1 MNPVDIAILIGIGV
15 LIWLI
20 LTRGKSA
27 KDDTSTLLMQEQLKE
42 MRGTLDTKLGGQG
55 EAMQRLIR
63 DITRELTK
71 VGEGQKQVI
80 DTAKQLE
87 SLQNILKNPKQ
98 RGMFGEYTLEVLLKG
113 AFTSKQYKMQYKF
126 KDGEIVD
133 AVLFMGDKILPID
146 SKFSLENYNRIVEEN
161 DPVERERLEKAFI
174 QDIKKRID
182 ETAKYIRPEEGTMDF
197 AFMFIPA
204 DGIHADLMESEVGAI
219 KSNTRDLIQYA
230 VNDKKVH
237 IVSPTTFYVV
247 LQSMWQGIRDYQI
260 QESTKE
266 ILKNV
271 GVLSRH
277 LKAYQEYHD
286 KLGVHLGTVVNAYN
300 KTSKEFL
307 KIDKD
312 VTRLDGKSV
321 GVEVNLLE
329 KPAELEQEES
339 GKLL

>member
-1 MNPVDIAILIGIGV
+1 MSLVDIAILVGIGV
-15 LIWLI
+15 LIWLV
-20 LTRGKSA
+20 LVRGKEK

-174 QDIKKRID
+174 QDIKKRNA
-182 ETAKYIRPEEGTMDF
+182 EKNQA
-197 AFMFIPA
+197 
-204 DGIHADLMESEVGAI
+204 L
-219 KSNTRDLIQYA
+219 NTL
-230 VNDKKVH
+230 
-237 IVSPTTFYVV
+237 P
-247 LQSMWQGIRDYQI
+247 
-260 QESTKE
+260 
-266 ILKNV
+266 
-271 GVLSRH
+271 SR
-277 LKAYQEYHD
+277 
-286 KLGVHLGTVVNAYN
+286 TPII
-300 KTSKEFL
+300 TSKSDFSLTLPVAIEPASKTNSTNGTCRKSF
-307 KIDKD
+307 
-312 VTRLDGKSV
+312 TRFSKTFH
-321 GVEVNLLE
+321 LLSQSSFWDFSE
-329 KPAELEQEES
+329 
-339 GKLL
+339 